1 MVESISYLQA
11 IHETAL
17 QMKVIEI
24 NGQFLITRYRDFI
37 DADYVSWVVIGI
49 SGTFEGVVYN
59 RTTTWQKKKK
69 VIKQSMR
76 DFIDEVHRKNVANL
90 EL

>member
-1 MVESISYLQA
+1 MEVLPLGLVEFISYLRA

-37 DADYVSWVVIGI
+37 DADYVSWVVAGI
-49 SGTFEGVVYN
+49 SGTFEGVVNN
-59 RTTTWQKKKK
+59 RTATWLKKR
-69 VIKQSMR
+69 IR
-76 DFIDEVHRKNVANL
+76 
-90 EL
+90 